1 MSQRKETRPVKG
13 LLFNIIK
20 LCRFSKNEADDSQF
34 PIQQVEYLEK
44 AGDSFVVLPYG
55 VHANIPEDFLGL
67 LLSAQ
72 EQNRFVM
79 PLSSKERIHPV
90 ESGEV
95 VFFHPVTKSKIHF
108 KNNGDIDIETEA
120 DVNVACANAN
130 ITASEDITATCVNAS
145 VSASTKATVTAP
157 DIDLTGNVNITGTLD
172 VSGIS
177 TFAANIVAGA
187 NVAVTGALT
196 QGGKDVGKDHAH
208 SQGNDSGGATEQDT
222 SGVI

>member
-1 MSQRKETRPVKG
+1 MKG
-13 LLFNIIK
+13 LLFNLIK
-20 LCRFSKNEADDSQF
+20 LCRFSKKETDATQF

-120 DVNVACANAN
+120 DINVICANAN
-130 ITASEDITATCVNAS
+130 ITASEDINAICDNINVTAA
-145 VSASTKATVTAP
+145 TKATVTAP
-157 DIDLTGNVNITGTLD
+157 ESEFVGNVTISGDLT
-172 VSGIS
+172 
-177 TFAANIVAGA
+177 
-187 NVAVTGALT
+187 VTGATTLSDEVT
-196 QGGKDVGKDHAH
+196 SNGKDISDTHTH
-208 SQGNDSGGATEQDT
+208 PQGPDSDSNTQQNTGG
-222 SGVI
+222 VV